1 MSDHIGASVADVEV
15 TETHREWDRPSYA
28 IFEAME
34 EEFDANMLEERP
46 MIRSVD
52 LDAVDRFFASDGDRS
67 LSFEY
72 QGVCVTLV
80 RKDGNQRI
88 VID

>member
-1 MSDHIGASVADVEV
+1 MSDHIGASVADLDAAAD
-15 TETHREWDRPSYA
+15 HREWERPSYA

-34 EEFDANMLEERP
+34 EEFDANMLEEPP
-46 MIRSVD
+46 MIKSVD

-80 RKDGNQRI
+80 RKDGSQRI
-88 VID
+88 LID